1 MRGHEV
7 AAANQIE
14 HHPRRWSVVGFGV
27 GIDPFGW
34 EACLV
39 AAEGLEVGTGPFG
52 WEACPAE
59 EGIGLVECFV
69 VAGHPWRFVGV
80 LREEV
85 HLFGLGPCL
94 VVDGLLLLR
103 RHQSFGRL

>member
-1 MRGHEV
+1 M
-7 AAANQIE
+7 
-14 HHPRRWSVVGFGV
+14 

-52 WEACPAE
+52 VEACPAE

-69 VAGHPWRFVGV
+69 AAGHPWRFAGV
-80 LREEV
+80 LQEEV
-85 HLFGLGPCL
+85 HLFGLAPCL

-103 RHQSFGRL
+103 RHQSFGHL